1 MFLNWNA
8 WDSTVAVQRQMTTHG
23 NPLYMYLRRCSV
35 TLCCFTQRTSSFK
48 GNVVFLLELSNP
60 YAQYISSSIWTSTT
74 AFQLNLLWGNSN
86 NQVNVALWSTSTLV
100 CLISMMMITDNLS
113 GHLQVVLTFWNQ
125 KSKHSNFTSSRVLS
139 SNQIMQPFSTFE
151 KKVQILPFSKSMN
164 GKTKVTKII

>member
-1 MFLNWNA
+1 
-8 WDSTVAVQRQMTTHG
+8 MTTHG

-48 GNVVFLLELSNP
+48 GIVVFLLELSNP

-113 GHLQVVLTFWNQ
+113 GHLQVVVTFWNQ

-139 SNQIMQPFSTFE
+139 SNHVKQATIFYFKKSSDFAIFKVNEWKNQSNQNHIE
-151 KKVQILPFSKSMN
+151 KPLH
-164 GKTKVTKII
+164 KIGCFFPSS